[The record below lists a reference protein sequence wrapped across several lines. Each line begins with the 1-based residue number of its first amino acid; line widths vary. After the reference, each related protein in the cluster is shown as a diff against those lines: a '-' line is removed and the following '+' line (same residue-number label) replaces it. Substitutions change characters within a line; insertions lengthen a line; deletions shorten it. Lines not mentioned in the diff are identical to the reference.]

1 MKSTVFTLCCAL
13 LSQHA
18 AAQALLVLANGE
30 WPPYQS
36 ASLPQY
42 GFASAVV
49 SEAAALAGMQVRYDF
64 YPWKRAEEMVRNGHI
79 DGSLVW
85 SRTPLRDTFAVFSEP
100 IFNDR
105 EVIIHRRD
113 RPLPDWPQR
122 DSWQNVKLA
131 LPLGSRTF
139 HELVRLERQGRVE
152 YHRVENPAN
161 GLRMILA
168 GRVQAMT
175 LAESV
180 YRELRDNHLSLAER
194 ARLSTLPTAL
204 ETVAFRVM
212 LSRGRPQATA
222 RLSAFNRGLQ
232 QLRQS
237 GRYAQLAQQLL
248 PADTPQQATQASPA
262 AP

>member
-36 ASLPQY
+36 ASLPRY

-49 SEAAALAGMQVRYDF
+49 SEAASLAGIRVRYDF
-64 YPWKRAEEMVRNGHI
+64 YPWRRAEEMVRNGHI

-85 SRTPLRDTFAVFSEP
+85 SSTPLRDNFAVFSDP
-100 IFNDR
+100 IFSDR
-105 EVIIHRRD
+105 EVVIHRTD
-113 RPLPDWPQR
+113 LALPDWPQR
-122 DSWQNVKLA
+122 HNWQSVTLA

-152 YHRVENPAN
+152 YLRVESPQN

-180 YRELRDNHLSLAER
+180 YRQLRRQYLSADEQ
-194 ARLSTLPTAL
+194 RLLTILPTAL
-204 ETVAFRVM
+204 ETVSFRVM
-212 LSRGRPQATA
+212 LSRSRPQATA
-222 RLSAFNRGLQ
+222 RLAAFNRGLQ
-232 QLRQS
+232 QLRQN

-248 PADTPQQATQASPA
+248 PPDTTQHASSSKA
-262 AP
+262 VAP